1 MAQHEYEK
9 VVPGLCV
16 SFVFPTG
23 GAGTSLL
30 RNEEPLSQSRGD
42 SSPLSSCQLCLIAKY
57 CQDELPAWIIKFHE
71 ISYFAAVLGPSF
83 YPIIFNGTGLLYFQC
98 QVIEKFSY

>member
-1 MAQHEYEK
+1 MNTRRLFLASAFHLFFLLVELVLLSYEMRNLSLC
-9 VVPGLCV
+9 PGV
-16 SFVFPTG
+16 T
-23 GAGTSLL
+23 
-30 RNEEPLSQSRGD
+30 
-42 SSPLSSCQLCLIAKY
+42 PLSSCQLCLIAKY